1 MIIFSKE
8 NIFSRGA
15 IGRRVRQVRGGL
27 TCQAFGARLGVS
39 AGFVSEIEH
48 GRKKPSAEMLFAL
61 ENQFGVDANWL
72 LRGGERHA
80 LVAEAPPTYGGARSR
95 RAQASSAIPLYA
107 LDQGRTALDL
117 PHTDSLRLPAAFSG
131 PTIIATLVPD
141 HTMTPTLPPG
151 TIVGI
156 DRAQTA
162 ISDGE
167 IYVVSLKEQSSERLA
182 IRRLY
187 KVQGGLRLRADN
199 ERHADLTAPRKQ
211 ARVVGRVVWSLQ
223 RRD

>member
-1 MIIFSKE
+1 MEMFSKE
-8 NIFSRGA
+8 NTFSRAA

-61 ENQFGVDANWL
+61 ESQFGVDANWL
-72 LRGGERHA
+72 LRGGERQA
-80 LVAEAPPTYGGARSR
+80 QVAEAPPTYGAARGR
-95 RAQASSAIPLYA
+95 RPPASSAIPLYTLDGGAGAFA
-107 LDQGRTALDL
+107 L
-117 PHTDSLRLPAAFSG
+117 PPTDVLRLPTAFSG
-131 PTIIATLVPD
+131 PTIIATLAPD
-141 HTMTPTLPPG
+141 ETMTPTLPPG

-156 DRAQTA
+156 DRSQTA
-162 ISDGE
+162 ISDGG
-167 IYVVSLKEQSSERLA
+167 IYVVSLKEQSSERFV

-187 KVQGGLRLRADN
+187 KVRGGLRLRADN
-199 ERHADLTAPRKQ
+199 ERHADLTALRKQ

-223 RRD
+223 RMD